1 MLQYV
6 LCILLQALSTCAV
19 RWLENIHDAGRVE
32 KGSFVAHSEKKTGK
46 GRVQVLISYMMKST
60 RLVFTG
66 KGVLPLDNHDYFS
79 YLDHIAFI
87 YTNICV
93 QEAFLE
99 IYYNDETQE
108 TSLALLLTGGFRSP
122 PPPVFRVPLPNVWR

>member
-1 MLQYV
+1 MY
-6 LCILLQALSTCAV
+6 I
-19 RWLENIHDAGRVE
+19 IAGIEYLRSVMAQKYSRCWE
-32 KGSFVAHSEKKTGK
+32 GREGKFCGTFRKKKTGK
-46 GRVQVLISYMMKST
+46 GRVQVLISYMLKSP
-60 RLVFTG
+60 RPVFTG

-93 QEAFLE
+93 REAFLE

-108 TSLALLLTGGFRSP
+108 KSLTLLLTGRVQKSP